1 MQMEEP
7 IEPAEGARQSSW
19 ALAIAML
26 RGVLDGDTYD
36 AVASR
41 HGITR
46 TAVERRI
53 KAVAIHIA
61 STAGIVGLN
70 AEGATFV
77 RRLRLHREAI
87 REALDRLGTEP
98 PAHAR
103 HIRVLT
109 DEEISSGALRIRGR
123 SQQPHGDLALYYI
136 LLATGARPLEIA
148 RLEVRDYLH
157 ADGTVRR
164 ISSVRPEVA
173 ITGKER
179 PLFFCSTRLEEAL
192 NAYLAERIAA
202 RQGLRA
208 DGEYRGL
215 DPASR
220 LFLSA
225 NGQGF
230 EIKPYGSNGQKRFRC
245 RAMQETYRKLFRY
258 AELKQ
263 VTALTV
269 RHTVADRLYARGA
282 DESQVGLLL
291 GIADRSAV
299 RDQFP
304 RRLPSLDTLTTDL
317 V

>member
-1 MQMEEP
+1 MQVEEP
-7 IEPAEGARQSSW
+7 IGAPDGAQQSSW
-19 ALAIAML
+19 MLAITML
-26 RGVLDGDTYD
+26 RGVLEGDTYD
-36 AVASR
+36 AVAFR

-53 KAVAIHIA
+53 KAVAVHVA
-61 STAGIVGLN
+61 STAAIAGLN

-87 REALDRLGTEP
+87 RDALDTLGAEP

-103 HIRVLT
+103 HVRVLT
-109 DEEISSGALRIRGR
+109 DEEITSGALRIRGR
-123 SQQPHGDLALYYI
+123 SLQPHEDTALYYI

-157 ADGTVRR
+157 ADG
-164 ISSVRPEVA
+164 SVRNVSSIRPDVA
-173 ITGKER
+173 ITERER
-179 PLFFCSTRLEEAL
+179 PLFFCSARLEDAL

-202 RQGLRA
+202 RQGLGGSA
-208 DGEYRGL
+208 EYRGL
-215 DPASR
+215 DPVSR
-220 LFLSA
+220 LFLSTS
-225 NGQGF
+225 GQGF
-230 EIKPYGSNGQKRFRC
+230 EIKPYGTKGQKRFRC
-245 RAMQETYRKLFRY
+245 RTIQDTYQKLFRY

-291 GIADRSAV
+291 GISDRSAV
-299 RDQFP
+299 REQFP

>member
-7 IEPAEGARQSSW
+7 IEPEEGTPQSSW
-19 ALAIAML
+19 TLAIAML
-26 RGVLDGDTYD
+26 RNVLDGDTYD

-41 HGITR
+41 HDITR

-53 KAVAIHIA
+53 KAVAIHVA
-61 STAGIVGLN
+61 STAGIAGLN
-70 AEGATFV
+70 AEGAAFV
-77 RRLRLHREAI
+77 RRLRLHRDAI
-87 REALDRLGTEP
+87 REALDKLGTEP

-103 HIRVLT
+103 HVRALT

-123 SQQPHGDLALYYI
+123 SHHHHEDMALYYI

-157 ADGTVRR
+157 ADGTVRH
-164 ISSVRPEVA
+164 ISSVRSEVA
-173 ITGKER
+173 ITGRER
-179 PLFFCSTRLEEAL
+179 PLFFCSMRLEEAL
-192 NAYLAERIAA
+192 NAYLAERVAS
-202 RQGLRA
+202 RQGLGA

-220 LFLSA
+220 LFLST

-245 RAMQETYRKLFRY
+245 RAIQETYRKLFRY

-282 DESQVGLLL
+282 DESQIGLLL

-304 RRLPSLDTLTTDL
+304 RPLLSLDTLTTDL